1 MRYAATPGEDEM
13 RDGATIRVHSTTPP
27 PPTAATKGIGENH
40 FHQEENQWMEAV
52 ERPAVLRVVVATTTT
67 TSRGR
72 IRNG

>member
-40 FHQEENQWMEAV
+40 FHQEENQ
-52 ERPAVLRVVVATTTT
+52 
-67 TSRGR
+67 
-72 IRNG
+72 